1 MKLTG
6 TSLLVVA
13 ALLVGLAA
21 PPADGCTTF
30 LLNDGRRFVFGK
42 NYDWDVR
49 SGMLIVNQRGMAKVS
64 VADSG
69 GNPARW
75 TSRYGSVTFNQF
87 GREFPMGG
95 MNEVG
100 LVVEVMWLEATVYP
114 AADHRATLDNLQ
126 WIQYQ
131 LDTATTVDDV
141 LASDDRVRIV
151 DGAPLHYLVAD
162 ATGKVATVEFLG
174 GRMVA
179 HTGSSLPVAA
189 LTNSTYDGSLAY
201 YERWPQGLGSTT
213 SLDRFVT
220 AAARTLAFADELPA
234 DALAYAF
241 GTLSLVAQPSYT
253 RWSIVYEITE
263 RRVHFRTDRL
273 PAIRSLDIT
282 GLDFACKG
290 PVRVLDLGTPV
301 SGDIF
306 GHLVPYTLEH
316 NCSLIEFAFRNVPFL
331 QGTPQSV
338 LEEQALYPESTL
350 CVGLPRIRRPSGR
363 IGGRP

>member
-1 MKLTG
+1 VKLTRI
-6 TSLLVVA
+6 SLLVVT

-42 NYDWDVR
+42 NYDWDIR
-49 SGMLIVNQRGMAKVS
+49 SGMLIVNQRGMSKVS
-64 VADSG
+64 AADSG

-95 MNEVG
+95 MNEAG

-114 AADHRATLDNLQ
+114 AADDRATLDQLQ

-131 LDTATTVDDV
+131 LDTAKTVEDV

-151 DGAPLHYLVAD
+151 GGVPLHYLVAD
-162 ATGKVATVEFLG
+162 ATGNAATVEFIG
-174 GRMVA
+174 GRLVA

-189 LTNSTYDGSLAY
+189 LTNDTYDTSVGY
-201 YERWPQGLGSTT
+201 YERWPQGLGSTS

-220 AAARTLAFADELPA
+220 AAVRTSAFADELPA
-234 DALAYAF
+234 DARAYAF
-241 GTLSLVAQPSYT
+241 ATLSAVAQPGYT
-253 RWSIVYEITE
+253 RWSIVYEISE
-263 RRVHFRTDRL
+263 RHIHFRTDLL
-273 PAIRSLDIT
+273 PAVRSLDIT
-282 GLDFACKG
+282 QLEFACKG
-290 PVRVLDLGTPV
+290 PVRVLDLGAPV

-306 GHLVPYTLEH
+306 EHLVPYTLEH
-316 NCSLIEFAFRNVPFL
+316 NRSLIEFAFRSLPFL
-331 QGTPQSV
+331 EGTPRSV
-338 LEEQALYPESTL
+338 LDEIALYPESTL
-350 CVGLPRIRRPSGR
+350 CVGPLLIRRPSGR
-363 IGGRP
+363 RRP